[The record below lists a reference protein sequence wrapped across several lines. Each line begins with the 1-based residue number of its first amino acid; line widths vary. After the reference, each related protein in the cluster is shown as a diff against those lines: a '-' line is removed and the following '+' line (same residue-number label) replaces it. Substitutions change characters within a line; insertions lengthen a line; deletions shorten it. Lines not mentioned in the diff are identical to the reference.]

1 MNVYELAKSY
11 YPRLWGKDRLEA
23 LVSAGRLTREQVD
36 EIMLPNG
43 NAQAEKDD
51 KMEVVE

>member
-11 YPRLWGKDRLEA
+11 YPRLWGKERLEA

-36 EIMLPNG
+36 EIMLPFG
-43 NAQAEKDD
+43 NARTGKDD
-51 KMEVVE
+51 KMEVAK